1 MNNLTI
7 RRMAPALMTL
17 AGLVASANA
26 YGVTVDISTILSNP
40 GFELGLQPAAPG
52 NLGIGCP
59 AGWLCAGSPYTGA
72 SAYLVTTAQYVG
84 GPASG
89 LTGTAITPGGLYV
102 ATLPTP
108 IEGSGSLK
116 QIGLGTYAAN
126 TTYSLTIWIGT
137 PLTVPFCGIPNA
149 DPAHCVAN
157 VTLADS
163 IKAAGNGGVLR
174 FYFLGNGANQ
184 LKAIDLPV
192 PARGLWTSTTVS
204 YTPSTDNTLGI
215 GQSIGILIFESS
227 GLNNELVNIDIV
239 PACTCP

>member
-1 MNNLTI
+1 MINLI
-7 RRMAPALMTL
+7 RRMTPAVIAL
-17 AGLVASANA
+17 GLVASGTA
-26 YGVTVDISTILSNP
+26 YGVTVDVGTILSNP
-40 GFELGLQPAAPG
+40 GFELGLQPAIPG
-52 NLGIGCP
+52 NLGIACP

-72 SAYLVTTAQYVG
+72 SAYLVTSAQYVAG
-84 GPASG
+84 ADG
-89 LTGTAITPGGLYV
+89 LPGSAITPGGLYV
-102 ATLPTP
+102 ATMPTP

-116 QIGLGTYAAN
+116 QVGLGTYAAN

-149 DPAHCVAN
+149 DPGHCVAN

-192 PARGLWTSTTVS
+192 PARGLWTSTTVT
-204 YTPSTDNTLGI
+204 YTPSTENTLGI
-215 GQSIGILIFESS
+215 GQSIGVMIFESS
-227 GLNNELVNIDIV
+227 GQNNELVNIDIV
-239 PACTCP
+239 PACSC